1 MVKTCKTWILEELCD
16 YHSLNPELSRSWSG
30 FEEKNGSTLYSS
42 GILHRRGI
50 SGVLRF
56 HATAKALSL
65 AHD

>member
-30 FEEKNGSTLYSS
+30 LEEKNGSMLYSS

-56 HATAKALSL
+56 RTQPLKLCL
-65 AHD
+65 